1 VDVPKKTTL
10 APSTNKR
17 GRAETTRKD
26 TASEKRPRKE
36 KTKALRKFKNV
47 IQPEVEQ
54 HHKNTNDPHSSSQ
67 VRHTNEIR
75 ISKIP
80 DNLVLENHEA
90 SKGIENFSINYTSSR
105 EVYDHTTIAN
115 ICFSTVIDE
124 NFLNDPDP
132 KTMAVCKKRSE

>member
-10 APSTNKR
+10 APSTKKR

-67 VRHTNEIR
+67 
-75 ISKIP
+75 
-80 DNLVLENHEA
+80 A
-90 SKGIENFSINYTSSR
+90 
-105 EVYDHTTIAN
+105 
-115 ICFSTVIDE
+115 
-124 NFLNDPDP
+124 
-132 KTMAVCKKRSE
+132 